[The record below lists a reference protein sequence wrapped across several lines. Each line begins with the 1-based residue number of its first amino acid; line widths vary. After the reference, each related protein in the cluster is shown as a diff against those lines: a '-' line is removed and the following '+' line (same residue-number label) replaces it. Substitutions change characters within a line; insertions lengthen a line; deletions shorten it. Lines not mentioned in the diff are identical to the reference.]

1 MSQDPLSDLLRCVR
15 LRGALFFQVQCSGP
29 WVSEAP
35 PSAEIRPVI
44 MPQSEHL
51 MEYHLVLKG
60 TCWAGVLGEPPVHMR
75 EGDVIVFPHGDRHV
89 MSSLPGMRA
98 EPDVEELLRNIA
110 REPLPFLVQQ
120 AVTEAAKLP
129 NPDPMTESTTATLL
143 CGFLG
148 CDRGPFNPLL
158 EALPRM
164 IHARAGDASDRR
176 WSAQLGQLAALQSER
191 RRPGGE
197 AVLERMSEMMF
208 VDVIR
213 SYLDD
218 LPDSQTGW
226 LAGLRDRHVGRAL
239 SLIHGDPAHP
249 WTLDLLSTH
258 AGLSRSALHE
268 RFVQLIRQSPIQYL
282 KNWRMQLACRLL
294 TEGNTKLATIAREVG
309 YESEAAFSRTF
320 KRTVGISP
328 AAWRR
333 RDHEIH
339 PSSPLPPA
347 DGTRHSAP

>member
-1 MSQDPLSDLLRCVR
+1 MSRDPLSDLLRCVR
-15 LRGALFFQVQCSGP
+15 LRGALFFHVQCSGP

-35 PSAEIRPVI
+35 PSAEIRPLL
-44 MPQSEHL
+44 MPESEHL

-60 TCWAGVLGEPPVHMR
+60 ACWAGVTGEPPVRMHS
-75 EGDVIVFPHGDRHV
+75 GDVVVFPHGDRHV

-98 EPDVEELLRNIA
+98 EPDVDELLRNVA
-110 REPLPFLVQQ
+110 RQPLPFLVQQ
-120 AVTEAAKLP
+120 DAGDDVEDSDAGELAA
-129 NPDPMTESTTATLL
+129 TTTATLL

-164 IHARAGDASDRR
+164 IHARAAATSDQR
-176 WSAQLGQLAALQSER
+176 WSAQLGRLAALQAER

-208 VDVIR
+208 VDVVR
-213 SYLDD
+213 GYLDG
-218 LPDSQTGW
+218 LPDNQTGW

-249 WTLDLLSTH
+249 WTLDLLSAH

-282 KNWRMQLACRLL
+282 KNWRMQLATRLL
-294 TEGNTKLATIAREVG
+294 AEGNCKLAAVAREVG

-320 KRTVGISP
+320 KRTVGVSP
-328 AAWRR
+328 TAWRR
-333 RDHEIH
+333 RTHDADFFGRRL
-339 PSSPLPPA
+339 PSTTPTTVP
-347 DGTRHSAP
+347 D